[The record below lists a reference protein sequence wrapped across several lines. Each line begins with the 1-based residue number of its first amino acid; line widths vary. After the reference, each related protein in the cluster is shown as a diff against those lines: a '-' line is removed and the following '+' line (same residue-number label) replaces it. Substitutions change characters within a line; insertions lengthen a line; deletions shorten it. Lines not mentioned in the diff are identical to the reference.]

1 MRHYLVATLDFDSTK
16 SIEFL
21 QRNIQ
26 RKYKISRT
34 SSTFYIP
41 LETLEDPNVEKLD
54 NILKKLIKPYKKFKI
69 ELTGDLNYHDYLNK
83 SASLRIENKG
93 YIKKLH
99 RSLNDMLKLHGFSI
113 RENIDSPLFMP
124 LSFNSLGKPIKK
136 SEPINQFLP
145 LRTASKRNVVKVSN
159 IELWKSTHNK
169 KDNIIKTYTL
179 PSY

>member
-1 MRHYLVATLDFDSTK
+1 MRYYLVATLDFDSTK

-26 RKYKISRT
+26 RKYKISR
-34 SSTFYIP
+34 SYSTFHIP
-41 LETLEDPNVEKLD
+41 LETLEDPNIEKLD
-54 NILKKLIKPYKKFKI
+54 EVVKRLIKPYKKFKI

-113 RENIDSPLFMP
+113 KESIDSPLFMP
-124 LSFNSLGKPIKK
+124 LSFNSVGKAIKK
-136 SEPINQFLP
+136 TESINQLLP
-145 LRTASKRNVVKVSN
+145 LRTASKRNVVKISN
-159 IELWKSTHNK
+159 IEIWKSTNNK
-169 KDNIIKTYTL
+169 KDSIVKIYNL